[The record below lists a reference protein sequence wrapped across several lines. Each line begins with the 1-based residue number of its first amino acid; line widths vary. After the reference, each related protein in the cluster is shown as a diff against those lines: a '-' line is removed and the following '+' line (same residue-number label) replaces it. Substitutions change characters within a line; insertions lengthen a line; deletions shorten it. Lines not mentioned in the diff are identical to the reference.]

1 MPKECSLLKR
11 EHDMG
16 VNEVTAWARRRLA
29 EQAHAAPTPASAPA
43 PAPARAVSQAR
54 PTADDDGPR
63 VMAMPGAKDEG
74 PAPDWRA
81 LDKAYLLHH
90 MACPVCQAAGRGA
103 RYGMRCGTG
112 ASLWSAYS
120 EAQPLHLMRAQ
131 QGITAPR
138 TLQAPRNGYGQ

>member
-1 MPKECSLLKR
+1 
-11 EHDMG
+11 MG

-29 EQAHAAPTPASAPA
+29 EQAHAAVPAPA
-43 PAPARAVSQAR
+43 NAPVPAPARAAQQHQHQ
-54 PTADDDGPR
+54 PDDGGPR
-63 VMAMPGAKDEG
+63 VMAMPSAQDEG
-74 PAPDWRA
+74 QAPDWRA

-120 EAQPLHLMRAQ
+120 AAHGPRLRDGRA
-131 QGITAPR
+131 
-138 TLQAPRNGYGQ
+138 